1 MSLRTPLLL
10 VPLLWV
16 GAAASAHADDVLLA
30 NGNKLEG
37 KARRDGE
44 FVVIETATGTMRLD
58 AKDVKSI
65 TVAPTKEDVYREQL
79 AKAAPKDAAGH
90 VAMADWARDHGMPTF
105 ETKHLKAAIDSDP
118 DHAAARA
125 RLGFIRYEDRWVTDE
140 EYHLARGFVRVGGAW
155 VSKDE
160 ILRRE
165 SERRAKEMAAAHVKR
180 IQACI
185 AKMSSPKRK
194 VRMEG
199 RVALQEYAET
209 LGDPSLAQFATQ
221 VATYYNESWRAVKAE
236 SEGGTA
242 TVDVRATMTQLK
254 RPIPT
259 IETSL
264 GGFST
269 PVRIQLPEMSV
280 VSIRTTVRV
289 PISIELDDDE

>member
-1 MSLRTPLLL
+1 MPFRTPLRF
-10 VPLLWV
+10 VPLVLTL
-16 GAAASAHADDVLLA
+16 AAASARDDDVLLA

-44 FVVIETATGTMRLD
+44 FVVIETTTGTMRLD

-90 VAMADWARDHGMPTF
+90 IAMADWARDHGMPAF

-125 RLGFIRYEDRWVTDE
+125 RLGFIRYEDRWVTDD
-140 EYHLARGFVRVGGAW
+140 EYHLARGFVRVGGEW

-180 IQACI
+180 IQACV

-194 VRMEG
+194 VRLEG

-209 LGDPSLAQFATQ
+209 LSDPSLAQFATK

-236 SEGGTA
+236 WEGGTA
-242 TVDVRATMTQLK
+242 TVEVRATKSELK

-269 PVRIQLPEMSV
+269 PVRIQLPEMSI